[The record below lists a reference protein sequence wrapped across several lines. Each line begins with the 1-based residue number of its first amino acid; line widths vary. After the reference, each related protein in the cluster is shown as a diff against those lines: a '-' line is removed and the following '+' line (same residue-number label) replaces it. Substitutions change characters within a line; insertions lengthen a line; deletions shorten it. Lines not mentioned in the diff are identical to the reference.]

1 MITIYGIKN
10 CDSVKK
16 AIKYMKSHD
25 LDYTFVD
32 FRETPIPANK
42 IAHWISKAPIE
53 KLFNTRGTNYRTL
66 KLKELNL
73 DDEGKEAWLVKE
85 NILLKR
91 PVIEY
96 EDRVIVAF
104 NEKEYDEIFKVQKGL
119 SSLCVFYMLHKHYHV
134 YPKVSLL

>member
-16 AIKYMKSHD
+16 ALKYMKNND
-25 LDYTFVD
+25 LAYEFVD
-32 FRETPIPANK
+32 FRETPIEAEK
-42 IAHWISKAPIE
+42 IADWVQKSPIE

-73 DDEGKEAWLVKE
+73 DAAGKEAWLVKE

-91 PVIEY
+91 PIIEY
-96 EDRVIVAF
+96 KDKVIVAF
-104 NEKEYDEIFKVQKGL
+104 NEAEYDTIFKG
-119 SSLCVFYMLHKHYHV
+119 
-134 YPKVSLL
+134 